1 MKHIVKLVLMTS
13 LISSSCNSNSKK
25 TAEVKHKNA
34 KENCCKA
41 ESKKKDDCC
50 DHDQAPG
57 KQVMACKLSSPELQ
71 KRKATVLESLRKQV
85 LEKKELP
92 NGYAFKFRATDKVI
106 DELSEFIK
114 TEKACCSFF
123 TFKLLVNADK
133 DETWLELTGADG
145 VKEFINAEMG
155 L

>member
-1 MKHIVKLVLMTS
+1 MKHILKLILMIS
-13 LISSSCNSNSKK
+13 LISSGCNSNSKK
-25 TAEVKHKNA
+25 TTEVKNKEA
-34 KENCCKA
+34 KE
-41 ESKKKDDCC
+41 DCC
-50 DHDQAPG
+50 DHDHASG
-57 KQVMACKLSSPELQ
+57 KQGMACKLSSPELQ
-71 KRKATVLESLRKQV
+71 KRKATVLESLRKQI

-92 NGYAFKFRATDKVI
+92 NGYAFKFQATDKII

-123 TFKLLVNADK
+123 TFKLLVNGDK
-133 DETWLELTGADG
+133 DEAWLELTGADG